1 MFLFQINTKG
11 SYSFSLLF
19 SPTLAEFPTPLIS
32 SKKEHWNIRFKSIT
46 YKVVSRTLQ
55 NIIRLPTFY
64 HFWVILSKS
73 KYLL

>member
-19 SPTLAEFPTPLIS
+19 SPALAEFPTPLIS

-55 NIIRLPTFY
+55 NITRLPTFY